1 MGCTGKVK
9 AEMVVHLAVVVWY
22 DRQDVEVA
30 ALVLVGRLI
39 DIVGSMSESPWILV
53 LNLGRINNFICSI

>member
-1 MGCTGKVK
+1 MGCTGKVE
-9 AEMVVHLAVVVWY
+9 AEMVVHLAAVAWY

-39 DIVGSMSESPWILV
+39 DTVGSMSESPLDISPQPWH
-53 LNLGRINNFICSI
+53 NQ